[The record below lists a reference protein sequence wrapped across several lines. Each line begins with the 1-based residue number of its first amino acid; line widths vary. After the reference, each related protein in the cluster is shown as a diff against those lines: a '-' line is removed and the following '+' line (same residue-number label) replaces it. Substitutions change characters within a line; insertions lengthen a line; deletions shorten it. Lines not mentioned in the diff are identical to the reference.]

1 MKGLIKNI
9 TDVITNSSSEVF
21 VMNEDNA
28 LYYDRLEGTL
38 DCISIE
44 EINWDWIENQG
55 YYEQSMV
62 MDMCVGKLTD
72 EECLKQDKWG
82 DFDREYWKIFIE
94 NHKTEIEKNLIGK
107 YWVDIEDHFED
118 AYEVTENARD
128 NSEWNDYRH

>member
-21 VMNEDNA
+21 VMNENNA
-28 LYYDRLEGTL
+28 LYYDRLEDTL

-44 EINWDWIENQG
+44 EINWYWVENQG

-62 MDMCVGKLTD
+62 IDMCIDKLTD
-72 EECLKQDKWG
+72 EERLNQDEWG
-82 DFDREYWKIFIE
+82 SFDRDYWKIFIE

-128 NSEWNDYRH
+128 DSEWNDYRH

>member
-28 LYYDRLEGTL
+28 LYYDRLEDTL

-62 MDMCVGKLTD
+62 IDMCIGKLTD
-72 EECLKQDKWG
+72 EERLKQDKWG
-82 DFDREYWKIFIE
+82 DFDRDDWKVFIK
-94 NHKTEIEKNLIGK
+94 NHKTDIEKNLIGK

-118 AYEVTENARD
+118 AYEVIENARD
-128 NSEWNDYRH
+128 DSEWNDYRH

>member
-28 LYYDRLEGTL
+28 LYYDRLEDTL

-62 MDMCVGKLTD
+62 IDMCVSKLTD
-72 EECLKQDKWG
+72 EERLNQDKWG
-82 DFDREYWKIFIE
+82 DFDRDDWEVFIE
-94 NHKTEIEKNLIGK
+94 EHRTDIEKNLIGK

-128 NSEWNDYRH
+128 DSEWNDYRH

>member
-38 DCISIE
+38 NCISIKK
-44 EINWDWIENQG
+44 INWDWIEDEG
-55 YYEQSMV
+55 YYEQSMIIN
-62 MDMCVGKLTD
+62 MCNIKVTD
-72 EECLKQDKWG
+72 EERLNQDNWG
-82 DFDREYWKIFIE
+82 NFDREYWEIFIE
-94 NHKTEIEKNLIGK
+94 NHKNEIEKKLIGK

-128 NSEWNDYRH
+128 DSEWNDYRH